1 METSS
6 VISILGC
13 IGGAIGCIMGVL
25 SFFNNRK
32 DKSNENTQE
41 QSYHL
46 GQIDTRLE
54 KIEEV
59 LGKIEK
65 KLDNQ
70 DEEIDK
76 RVNKAI
82 DNHVKIYHKRWKWMR
97 DDLMKA
103 KKEIEELKEESFA
116 ISLLKDYKK
125 QAKRQFIAL
134 IIVIILWFITIG
146 YLVYVLNDVGTSEE
160 TMEIKD
166 DEELALK
173 MAYYWLDDADSVND
187 KLYEYWKYI
196 AKRD

>member
-1 METSS
+1 
-6 VISILGC
+6 
-13 IGGAIGCIMGVL
+13 
-25 SFFNNRK
+25 
-32 DKSNENTQE
+32 
-41 QSYHL
+41 
-46 GQIDTRLE
+46 
-54 KIEEV
+54 
-59 LGKIEK
+59 
-65 KLDNQ
+65 
-70 DEEIDK
+70 
-76 RVNKAI
+76 
-82 DNHVKIYHKRWKWMR
+82 MR

-173 MAYYWLDDADSVND
+173 MAYDWLDDADSVEN